1 METKYI
7 HIQKITW
14 ISKST
19 AGEAMAYTRRL
30 KTQTPALD
38 NIHGNNTIAY
48 EYRIAHSFTAP
59 EIIDND
65 VDMMALPISVQR
77 FRFHLVAN
85 RKSATLRGYRI
96 NTQ

>member
-19 AGEAMAYTRRL
+19 AGEAMAHTRRF

-59 EIIDND
+59 KFILSTMTSI
-65 VDMMALPISVQR
+65 
-77 FRFHLVAN
+77 
-85 RKSATLRGYRI
+85 
-96 NTQ
+96 